1 MKLFEK
7 RRQNLKNSMLHQQ
20 IDASIFTPSTDYF
33 YLTGSH
39 KQPAQRI
46 SALILTHDHSILL
59 LPSIEAD
66 NEPHLADELEILTY
80 TDLDSA
86 EKIICSLLPSKGCVA
101 IGKEMRANFLLSMQN
116 HSPNL
121 HWKNADVLLSPLRRK
136 KEPEEIQI
144 IEEAQHMAERSLVKL
159 LSEPLIGKTECEL
172 ASRLMELRLDEG
184 FDAVGEGIIASGT
197 NSALPHH
204 TNGNRILS
212 YGDVLMF
219 DIGGTYKGYRADF
232 TRTFAIGKIPESFS
246 EIYHVVLHAHLAA
259 KSAVKENIPAA
270 EIDKIARNIIE
281 KAGYGSYFTHRLGH
295 GIGLDLHE
303 EPFISSTN
311 TLPLEIGN
319 VFSCE
324 PGIYI
329 PGEFGIRI
337 EDLLVLEENGIRS
350 LNTLTKELTIL

>member
-1 MKLFEK
+1 M
-7 RRQNLKNSMLHQQ
+7 
-20 IDASIFTPSTDYF
+20 
-33 YLTGSH
+33 
-39 KQPAQRI
+39 
-46 SALILTHDHSILL
+46 
-59 LPSIEAD
+59 
-66 NEPHLADELEILTY
+66 
-80 TDLDSA
+80 
-86 EKIICSLLPSKGCVA
+86 
-101 IGKEMRANFLLSMQN
+101 
-116 HSPNL
+116 
-121 HWKNADVLLSPLRRK
+121 
-136 KEPEEIQI
+136 
-144 IEEAQHMAERSLVKL
+144 
-159 LSEPLIGKTECEL
+159 
-172 ASRLMELRLDEG
+172 
-184 FDAVGEGIIASGT
+184 
-197 NSALPHH
+197 
-204 TNGNRILS
+204 
-212 YGDVLMF
+212 
-219 DIGGTYKGYRADF
+219 
-232 TRTFAIGKIPESFS
+232 
-246 EIYHVVLHAHLAA
+246 VLHAHLAA